1 MAKLDPIIQRKIMRY
16 CAYQERCTHEVE
28 HKLHTLGCPPNKIS
42 AYIRYL
48 SAEDFLKEARYAE
61 VFVRGKVNNNKWGP
75 RKIEMALTAKKV
87 DPTLI
92 QKELAQFDTQWP
104 ELEAYWSARMT
115 KAWAHKS
122 YDDYTLKGKL
132 RTFLRQKGFFV

>member
-1 MAKLDPIIQRKIMRY
+1 MRY

-48 SAEDFLKEARYAE
+48 LAEDFLKESRYAE
-61 VFVRGKVNNNKWGP
+61 LFVRGKINNNMWGP
-75 RKIEMALTAKKV
+75 RKIEMALIAKKV

-92 QKELAQFDTQWP
+92 QKELAQFDTKWP
-104 ELEAYWSARMT
+104 ELEAYWTGRMT

-132 RTFLRQKGFFV
+132 RAFLRQKGFFV